1 MTYTTDDRHAI
12 RLALLS
18 IVSGA
23 DLLDNTRHMDDRERD
38 SIRDHIE
45 GSFAALDRL
54 GVPYIV
60 QNAAIGAGSR
70 NNQARPASCIVR
82 DILDQYAHRLTPEA
96 RREWYNYRAAR
107 VTEEAT
113 T

>member
-18 IVSGA
+18 VVSGV
-23 DLLDNTRHMDDRERD
+23 DLLDNHRNLDDAEQD
-38 SIRDHIE
+38 SIRGHIT
-45 GSFAALDRL
+45 GSLAALDRL

-70 NNQARPASCIVR
+70 NNERRPASAIVQ
-82 DILDQYAHRLTPEA
+82 DILDKYAHRLTPEA
-96 RREWYNYRAAR
+96 RREWHDFRLAR
-107 VTEEAT
+107 LQEAT
-113 T
+113 A